1 MPNPLGRRRGGE
13 NAEVEQLKKEL
24 EDLKANYARDIDLIG
39 SDIRSLANHIPP
51 TPVANDT
58 PSA

>member
-39 SDIRSLANHIPP
+39 SDIRALANQIPP
-51 TPVANDT
+51 TPIANDT
-58 PSA
+58 PSV

>member
-13 NAEVEQLKKEL
+13 NSEVEQLKKEL

-39 SDIRSLANHIPP
+39 SDIRALANQIPP
-51 TPVANDT
+51 TPIANDT
-58 PSA
+58 PSV

>member
-24 EDLKANYARDIDLIG
+24 EALKSNYARDIDLIG
-39 SDIRSLANHIPP
+39 SDIRALANQIPP
-51 TPVANDT
+51 TPIANDT
-58 PSA
+58 PSV

>member
-24 EDLKANYARDIDLIG
+24 KALKSNYARDIDLIG
-39 SDIRSLANHIPP
+39 SDIRALANQIPP
-51 TPVANDT
+51 TPIANDT
-58 PSA
+58 PSV